1 MTKSTAFNISLL
13 MGLILAIVFSNFFSF
28 VNEYQA
34 LETGVLRMHILA
46 NSDSEADQSLKI
58 KVRDR
63 ILENSDIIFG
73 DCSSKETAKTSVKL
87 DKIKKIA
94 EQVISEN
101 NYSYDVK
108 CYLVNMQFDDRQYQ
122 NLVMPHG
129 TYDAVRVE
137 IGNAE
142 GKNWWCVMYPPLCLP
157 PAEKTENVEISDYAE
172 MFTAEQVDIMENPQ
186 DYEIKFKCVEIF
198 ERLKDSLGK

>member
-1 MTKSTAFNISLL
+1 MTKSTAFNISILI
-13 MGLILAIVFSNFFSF
+13 GLVLAIVFSNFFNF

-46 NSDSEADQSLKI
+46 NSDSEADQKLKI
-58 KVRDR
+58 QVRDR
-63 ILENSDIIFG
+63 ILENSDVIFS
-73 DCSSKETAKTSVKL
+73 DCRSKESAKATVKL
-87 DKIKKIA
+87 DKIKEIA
-94 EQVISEN
+94 EQVIFEN

-108 CYLVNMQFDDRQYQ
+108 CYLTNMQFDDRQYQ
-122 NLVMPHG
+122 NIVMPHG

-157 PAEKTENVEISDYAE
+157 PAEKTENIEISDYAE
-172 MFTAEQVDIMENPQ
+172 MFTAEQIDIMENPQ
-186 DYEIKFKCVEIF
+186 NYEIKFKCVEIF
-198 ERLKDSLGK
+198 EKIKDALEK